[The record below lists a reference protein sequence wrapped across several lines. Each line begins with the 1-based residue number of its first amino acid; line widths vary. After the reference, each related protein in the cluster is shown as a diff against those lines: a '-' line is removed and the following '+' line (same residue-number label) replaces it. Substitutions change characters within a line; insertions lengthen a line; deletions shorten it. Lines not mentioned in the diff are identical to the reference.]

1 MLHVKLHDL
10 LVYCREK
17 AKLLQ
22 DFSDAV
28 IATLCTK
35 KDWKSDFSNYRGI
48 TLLSSGKVLANRMLN
63 GLVPS
68 IAEENLPDSQCGYTA
83 NRGTTYMV
91 FLLRHIWEKCHEQN
105 NGLFA
110 TFLDLTKKFLTQWA
124 WQDYGSSWS
133 DMAIDQ
139 FSTLDGPDAQ
149 EPVRPDQTQWWSVL
163 AFSNRQQ
170 HEAWMFAVIDSH

>member
-28 IATLCTK
+28 ITTLCTNK
-35 KDWKSDFSNYRGI
+35 AWKSDCSNYRGI
-48 TLLSSGKVLANRMLN
+48 TLLSSGKVLLN

-68 IAEENLPDSQCGYTA
+68 IYEEDLPDSQRGHRA

-91 FLLRHIWEKCHEQN
+91 FLVRQFWEKCHEQN
-105 NGLFA
+105 NGLLA
-110 TFLDLTKKFLTQWA
+110 TFFDLTKKLLTQWV

-133 DMAIDQ
+133 DLAIDQ
-139 FSTLDGPDAQ
+139 FSTFDGPDAQ
-149 EPVRPDQTQWWSVL
+149 EPVRPDQTQWWPV
-163 AFSNRQQ
+163 
-170 HEAWMFAVIDSH
+170 